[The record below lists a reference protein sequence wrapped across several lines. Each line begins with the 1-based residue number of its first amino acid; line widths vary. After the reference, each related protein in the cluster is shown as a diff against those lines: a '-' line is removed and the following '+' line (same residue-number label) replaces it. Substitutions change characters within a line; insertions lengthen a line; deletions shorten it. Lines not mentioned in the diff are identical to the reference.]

1 MAMTTPD
8 LLVCSWISF
17 MLSTHHDHS
26 SSGVPSGTILPTV
39 LGTIVIS
46 VPSSSLT
53 IVTTL
58 FT

>member
-1 MAMTTPD
+1 MAMTTPAA
-8 LLVCSWISF
+8 LACSWISF
-17 MLSTHHDHS
+17 RPATHHDHS

-46 VPSSSLT
+46 VPSNSLT

-58 FT
+58 FM